1 MIGLALPA
9 SAQEITRIRGTI
21 ERIEGPVY
29 VIKSRDGTELK
40 LTLTDNPLYVAIAPS
55 TMADIKP
62 GMFVGSAGMM
72 QPDGTQ
78 KAIEVH
84 IFPESMR
91 GTGEGHYDWDL
102 KPASKMTNG
111 NVEQSVAG
119 VDGPVL
125 SVKYKDGEK
134 KLVVTPET
142 VVVTY
147 VPGNKDEVKPGTKV
161 FVSREKTAGRDLPG
175 PAHHLW
181 QERRRAG
188 ILDPAMPA
196 AVDSPNNENKLQPE
210 KKMRSIVSMLLA
222 ACAIAAVDSPA
233 LAQPAP
239 APATPP
245 AQPPSGGTPDAIPFD
260 IPYGVSIGL
269 ERAKQVMAAAETEAK
284 KRNWKMN
291 IAVVDT
297 NGELVHF

>member
-1 MIGLALPA
+1 MHGMILRTLAALCFALIGLALPA
-9 SAQEITRIRGTI
+9 SAQEIVRIRGTVEKI
-21 ERIEGPVY
+21 DGPVY

-40 LTLTDNPLYVAIAPS
+40 LTLTDNPLYVAIAPA

-142 VVVTY
+142 VVVSY
-147 VPGNKDEVKPGTKV
+147 VPGSKDEIKPGTKV
-161 FVSREKTAGRDLPG
+161 FVAAKKQADGTFQAPRITYGRNGAG
-175 PAHHLW
+175 PA
-181 QERRRAG
+181 
-188 ILDPAMPA
+188 
-196 AVDSPNNENKLQPE
+196 
-210 KKMRSIVSMLLA
+210 
-222 ACAIAAVDSPA
+222 
-233 LAQPAP
+233 
-239 APATPP
+239 
-245 AQPPSGGTPDAIPFD
+245 F
-260 IPYGVSIGL
+260 
-269 ERAKQVMAAAETEAK
+269 
-284 KRNWKMN
+284 
-291 IAVVDT
+291 
-297 NGELVHF
+297 